1 MVILQFLLF
10 FICLYLLG
18 RGLLIIHSYFLKKS
32 FKNFENIKVFDLDIQ
47 FFFPIFGLIFIGN
60 LVVLANFFIGVNN
73 NLIFTIFFSLILLNF
88 RYLKKLSFN
97 FIQFINYILLP
108 LDALSHIQFSS
119 LLNPRL

>member
-73 NLIFTIFFSLILLNF
+73 NLIFTIFLL
-88 RYLKKLSFN
+88 FN
-97 FIQFINYILLP
+97 FAQLL
-108 LDALSHIQFSS
+108 DI
-119 LLNPRL
+119 